1 MENNTLSFFQ
11 SLWQTIK
18 DIDYTS
24 ILLTIANV
32 SFQIIVIIL
41 ITWVLMKG
49 RKIVINRI
57 FKITKMDEKKE
68 NTLSSLLMSI
78 TRYVILI
85 IAGIM
90 ILTELGIDMAPILAS
105 AGILGVAIGFGAQN
119 LVKDIIS
126 GFFILFEDWFNV
138 GDYVSIDGISGTVE
152 ELGLRTT
159 IIREWS
165 GKQVF
170 LLNSSISKMVN
181 YNREKMR
188 PIINFNIPY
197 EYPTDQVKGVIEEAC
212 DKINSMYE
220 EYLLKDTYGNI
231 IEPVQLYGIT
241 DVDNNALGAKYTI
254 IGLVK
259 DEAYFLMCK
268 EIRKYILEYL
278 RNSQIQVA
286 YPKRIYS
293 NQIDQLQVDSTFT
306 SEN

>member
-1 MENNTLSFFQ
+1 MENNTLGFFEEV
-11 SLWQTIK
+11 WQNIK
-18 DIDYTS
+18 DIDYTAHFLS
-24 ILLTIANV
+24 IANISFQIVVIILLTW
-32 SFQIIVIIL
+32 L
-41 ITWVLMKG
+41 LMKG
-49 RKIVINRI
+49 RKVVINRI
-57 FKITKMDEKKE
+57 FIITKMDEKKE
-68 NTLSSLLMSI
+68 DTLSSILMSL

-85 IAGIM
+85 IAALLILSEFGIEM
-90 ILTELGIDMAPILAS
+90 GPILAS

-119 LVKDIIS
+119 LVKDVIS
-126 GFFILFEDWFNV
+126 GFFILFEDWVNV
-138 GDYVSIDGISGTVE
+138 GDYVSVDGVSGTVE

-170 LLNSSISKMVN
+170 LLNSSITKLVN

-188 PIINFNIPY
+188 PIIDFNIPY
-197 EYPTDQVKGVIEEAC
+197 EYPTDQVKEIIDEAC
-212 DKINSMYE
+212 SNFNSIYE
-220 EYLLKDTYGNI
+220 EYLLKDTYGNA
-231 IEPVQLYGIT
+231 IESVQLYGIT

-278 RNSQIQVA
+278 RENDIQVA

-293 NQIDQLQVDSTFT
+293 IEQKQLNEKDIIKK
-306 SEN
+306 

>member
-1 MENNTLSFFQ
+1 MENNTLGFFEEV
-11 SLWQTIK
+11 WQNIK
-18 DIDYTS
+18 DIDYTAHFLS
-24 ILLTIANV
+24 IANISFQIVVIILLTW
-32 SFQIIVIIL
+32 L
-41 ITWVLMKG
+41 LMKG
-49 RKIVINRI
+49 RKVVINRI
-57 FKITKMDEKKE
+57 FIITKMDEKKE
-68 NTLSSLLMSI
+68 DTLSSILMSL

-85 IAGIM
+85 IAALLILSEFGIEM
-90 ILTELGIDMAPILAS
+90 GPILAS

-119 LVKDIIS
+119 LVKDVIS
-126 GFFILFEDWFNV
+126 GFFILFEDWVNV
-138 GDYVSIDGISGTVE
+138 GDYVSVDGVSGTVE

-170 LLNSSISKMVN
+170 LLNSSITKLVN

-188 PIINFNIPY
+188 PIIDFNIPY
-197 EYPTDQVKGVIEEAC
+197 EYPTDQVKEIIDEAC
-212 DKINSMYE
+212 SNFNSIYE
-220 EYLLKDTYGNI
+220 EYLLKDTYGNA

-278 RNSQIQVA
+278 RENDIQVA

-293 NQIDQLQVDSTFT
+293 IEQKQLNEKDIIKK
-306 SEN
+306 